1 VPDALPPD
9 PRDARRRLFV
19 LLAATGSLSMIFVD
33 ITVTAIAGPD
43 IGDAFGLGP
52 SGVSWITNAYLVTLA
67 ALMAIGGR
75 LGDLLGKRNAFLAG
89 IATFAAASA
98 MCGIATDAS
107 MLYAGRVLQGIG
119 ACLMQ
124 PAASALII
132 ETFPSGERGRAM
144 GISIGIS
151 MSFFALGPVIGGLL
165 AKHAGWEWVFFV
177 NLPIALAAITLA
189 LLSRAPNRMSGD
201 RSFDFLSAALIVVG
215 LPLAIYALETDARAD
230 EQEPFRLFQPAFL
243 AMLGAGVLLTSL
255 FAYRQ
260 LVVQRPLVHLRLF
273 ADARL
278 RSNVLLIG
286 IMQFAM
292 ASLVV
297 QGSIYARDV
306 LHYPSDQAGASLMPL
321 LIPVILLA
329 RRAGK
334 LYDQHGVRPL
344 ARMGTAVATTG
355 LVVWGVGSFAERYA
369 VIATGMAL
377 LGAGLAFI
385 MSPANTDTLS
395 RVPDE
400 IRGQVSGLVQTVRQ
414 VGGAVGVAFAAAV
427 SGGATALGEDLA
439 HSIGWAILSGAAVS
453 ALGIIV
459 ALYMPRM
466 AGAGR
471 GMDARGSANLR
482 A

>member
-1 VPDALPPD
+1 VSDALPSD

-43 IGDAFGLGP
+43 IGDALGLGP
-52 SGVSWITNAYLVTLA
+52 SGVSWIANAYLVTLA

-75 LGDLLGKRNAFLAG
+75 LGDIVGKRNAFLAG
-89 IATFAAASA
+89 ITVFAAASA
-98 MCGIATDAS
+98 LCGLAGDATT
-107 MLYAGRVLQGIG
+107 LLAGRVLQGVG

-132 ETFPSGERGRAM
+132 ETFPAGERGRAM

-165 AKHAGWEWVFFV
+165 ARYAGWEWVFFV
-177 NLPIALAAITLA
+177 NLPIALAAVTLA
-189 LLSRAPNRMSGD
+189 LLSRAPNRVASD
-201 RSFDFLSAALIVVG
+201 RSFDFLSAALIVTG
-215 LPLAIYALETDARAD
+215 LPLAVYALEAGSHAD
-230 EQEPFRLFQPAFL
+230 ELSSFRLHRPAFL
-243 AMLGAGVLLTSL
+243 AMLVAGVMLTSL

-260 LVVQRPLVHLRLF
+260 LVVRRPLVHLGLF

-297 QGSIYARDV
+297 QGAIYARDV
-306 LHYPSDQAGASLMPL
+306 LQYPSDRAGVSLMPL

-329 RRAGK
+329 RRAGR

-344 ARMGTAVATTG
+344 ARIGTVVATAG
-355 LVVWGVGSFAERYA
+355 LVVWGAGSFIEQYA
-369 VIATGMAL
+369 VIAAGMAL

-400 IRGQVSGLVQTVRQ
+400 MRGQVSGLVQTVRQ

-427 SGGATALGEDLA
+427 SGGATALGENLA
-439 HSIGWAILSGAAVS
+439 HSIGWAILAGAAVS

-459 ALYMPRM
+459 ALRMPRIV
-466 AGAGR
+466 A
-471 GMDARGSANLR
+471 
-482 A
+482 

>member
-1 VPDALPPD
+1 M
-9 PRDARRRLFV
+9 
-19 LLAATGSLSMIFVD
+19 LLAATASLSMIFVD

-43 IGDAFGLGP
+43 IGEALGLGP
-52 SGVSWITNAYLVTLA
+52 SGVSWITSAYLVTLA

-75 LGDLLGKRNAFLAG
+75 LGDILGKRNAFLAG
-89 IATFAAASA
+89 IVTFAAASA
-98 MCGIATDAS
+98 LCGAAPDAAT
-107 MLYAGRVLQGIG
+107 LLGGRVLQGLG

-132 ETFPSGERGRAM
+132 ETFPAGQRGRAM

-165 AKHAGWEWVFFV
+165 TEYAGWRWVFLV
-177 NLPIALAAITLA
+177 NLPIALSAVTLA
-189 LLSRAPNRMSGD
+189 LLSRAPNRVAGE
-201 RSFDFLSAALIVVG
+201 RSFDFLSAALIVTG
-215 LPLAIYALETDARAD
+215 LPLAVYALEAGASIGDDHT
-230 EQEPFRLFQPAFL
+230 PRLLEPAFL
-243 AMLGAGVLLTSL
+243 VMLGLGSLLTAL

-260 LVVQRPLVHLRLF
+260 LVIPRPLVHLKLF

-278 RSNVLLIG
+278 RGNVLLIG

-297 QGSIYARDV
+297 QGSIYAKQV
-306 LHYPSDQAGASLMPL
+306 LHYPSDRAGASLMPL

-334 LYDQHGVRPL
+334 LYDRHGVRPL
-344 ARMGTAVATTG
+344 ARFGTALATIG
-355 LVVWGVGSFAERYA
+355 LAVWAAGSFIELYA
-369 VIATGMAL
+369 VIAAGMAL

-427 SGGATALGEDLA
+427 SGGATAFGENLA
-439 HSIGWAILSGAAVS
+439 HSIGWAILAGAAVS
-453 ALGIIV
+453 ALGIVV
-459 ALYMPRM
+459 ALRMPRV
-466 AGAGR
+466 A
-471 GMDARGSANLR
+471 SA
-482 A
+482 

>member
-1 VPDALPPD
+1 M
-9 PRDARRRLFV
+9 

-43 IGDAFGLGP
+43 IGDALGLGP
-52 SGVSWITNAYLVTLA
+52 SGVAWIASSYLVTLA

-75 LGDLLGKRNAFLAG
+75 VGDLVGKRNAFLVG
-89 IATFAAASA
+89 IVTFAAASA
-98 MCGIATDAS
+98 MCGIAADAT
-107 MLYAGRVLQGIG
+107 MLYAGRVLQGVG

-151 MSFFALGPVIGGLL
+151 MSFFALGPVIGGVL
-165 AKHAGWEWVFFV
+165 ARHAGWEWVFFV

-189 LLSRAPNRMSGD
+189 LLSRAPNQKSSD
-201 RSFDFLSAALIVVG
+201 RSFDFLSAALIVTG
-215 LPLAIYALETDARAD
+215 LPLAVYALEAGAQAD
-230 EQEPFRLFQPAFL
+230 ETSTFRLHQPVFL
-243 AMLGAGVLLTSL
+243 AMLGAGVMLTSL

-260 LVVQRPLVHLRLF
+260 LVVRRPLVHLGLF

-297 QGSIYARDV
+297 QGAIYARDV
-306 LHYPSDQAGASLMPL
+306 LHYPSDRAGASLMPL

-329 RRAGK
+329 RRAGR

-344 ARMGTAVATTG
+344 ARIGTSVATIG
-355 LVVWGVGSFAERYA
+355 LGTWALGSFIEEYA
-369 VIATGMAL
+369 VIAAGMAL

-400 IRGQVSGLVQTVRQ
+400 MRGQVSGLVQTVRQ

-427 SGGATALGEDLA
+427 SGAATALGENLA
-439 HSIGWAILSGAAVS
+439 HSIGWAILAGAAVS
-453 ALGIIV
+453 ALGIVV
-459 ALYMPRM
+459 ALRMPRV
-466 AGAGR
+466 
-471 GMDARGSANLR
+471 ARA
-482 A
+482 

>member
-1 VPDALPPD
+1 MFL
-9 PRDARRRLFV
+9 

-43 IGDAFGLGP
+43 IGDALGMGP
-52 SGVSWITNAYLVTLA
+52 GGVSWITNAYLVTLA

-75 LGDLLGKRNAFLAG
+75 LGDIFGKRNAFLAG
-89 IATFAAASA
+89 IVTFAAASA
-98 MCGIATDAS
+98 LCGTATDAS
-107 MLYAGRVLQGIG
+107 MLYAGRMLQGVG

-132 ETFPSGERGRAM
+132 ETFPAGERGRAM

-165 AKHAGWEWVFFV
+165 ARHAGWEWVFFV

-189 LLSRAPNRMSGD
+189 LLARTPNRVASD
-201 RSFDFLSAALIVVG
+201 RSFDFLSAALIVTG
-215 LPLAIYALETDARAD
+215 LPLAVYALEAGAHTDGNAS
-230 EQEPFRLFQPAFL
+230 FRLHEPAFL
-243 AMLGAGVLLTSL
+243 AMLGAGVTLTSL

-260 LVVQRPLVHLRLF
+260 LAVRRPLVHLALF
-273 ADARL
+273 ADRRL
-278 RSNVLLIG
+278 RANVLLIG
-286 IMQFAM
+286 VMQFAM

-306 LHYPSDQAGASLMPL
+306 LHYPSDRAGASLMPL
-321 LIPVILLA
+321 LVPVILLA

-344 ARMGTAVATTG
+344 ARIGTVVATAG
-355 LVVWGVGSFAERYA
+355 LVVWGAGSFLERYA
-369 VIATGMAL
+369 VIAAGMAL

-400 IRGQVSGLVQTVRQ
+400 MRGQVSGLVQTVRQ

-427 SGGATALGEDLA
+427 SGAATALGEDLA
-439 HSIGWAILSGAAVS
+439 HSIGWAILAGAAVS
-453 ALGIIV
+453 ALGIVV
-459 ALYMPRM
+459 AIRMPRI
-466 AGAGR
+466 AQA
-471 GMDARGSANLR
+471 
-482 A
+482 